1 MTGASGSTEGRSFRN
16 EERQEVICSCVL
28 YCHGFPVFLI
38 SEILCSHW
46 VRLELKNSYN
56 NTPYR
61 KEAILFL
68 LSAPGMSSV
77 DLTEA
82 AQEGI
87 LSGCAV
93 LRYND
98 ESYGTSEVIYC
109 DQGVIG
115 IHGLET
121 LDFLSGK
128 KAAVAGADSGYGIGD
143 TVTVNGLE
151 YPVEGILERHISI
164 AVNTGVFYSRCDL
177 SHVKTQGAYVLTAR
191 DRRRIVDAYAQLEE
205 LVKGKGAEIRSRE
218 MSRVRFSDY
227 VDYRGM
233 TIFLFGVLGIFYI
246 GLIGLFAYIWLRL
259 KKPEIHVLNL
269 LGYMHIRR
277 KVWMEYS
284 AAWLATFLL
293 SLGAFC
299 AISRELYYSIVPI
312 LGVSSVILL
321 VTLSA
326 GYAFFKVQ
334 IIGGH
339 AGKEAGGK

>member
-1 MTGASGSTEGRSFRN
+1 MKNVRRLFAPLGYTVMA
-16 EERQEVICSCVL
+16 
-28 YCHGFPVFLI
+28 FLFFFI
-38 SEILCSHW
+38 GEMLCGHW

-56 NTPYR
+56 NTPYC

-68 LSAPGMSSV
+68 LSAPGMYSV

-82 AQEGI
+82 AQDGI

-98 ESYGTSEVIYC
+98 ESYGMSEVIYC

-115 IHGLET
+115 LHGLET

-128 KAAVAGADSGYGIGD
+128 KTAVAGVDSGYSIGD
-143 TVTVNGLE
+143 TVTVDGLE

-164 AVNTGVFYSRCDL
+164 AINTGVFYSRCDL
-177 SHVKTQGAYVLTAR
+177 SQVQTQEAYVLTAK
-191 DRRRIVDAYAQLEE
+191 DRRRIADAYAQMEE

-218 MSRVRFSDY
+218 MSWVRFSDY
-227 VDYRGM
+227 VDYRGV
-233 TIFLFGVLGIFYI
+233 TVFLFGVLGIFYI
-246 GLIGLFAYIWLRL
+246 GLIVLFSYIWLRL

-277 KVWMEYS
+277 KVWIEYS
-284 AAWLATFLL
+284 VAWLAAFLL
-293 SLGAFC
+293 SFGTFC
-299 AISRELYYSIVPI
+299 ATSRELYYSIVPV
-312 LGVSSVILL
+312 LSVSLVLLL
-321 VTLSA
+321 VTLSG

-334 IIGGH
+334 IIRV
-339 AGKEAGGK
+339 